1 MVTRPRQPRRGFI
14 IIDVTT
20 GFFLC
25 MALAFALTIAVS
37 SHSKTAARFADE
49 RSAVYLAERVLT
61 ELQSARPAPSAPT
74 DGAIDIKPLSLIP
87 ELPGKSWAQ
96 VKATVHGRSTTLVG
110 WIPTPKPAP

>member
-1 MVTRPRQPRRGFI
+1 MIIRAQQPRRGFF
-14 IIDVTT
+14 IIDVAT
-20 GFFLC
+20 GLVLC

-61 ELQSARPAPSAPT
+61 ELQSARPAPFAPT
-74 DGAIDIKPLSLIP
+74 DAAIDVKALSPIP